1 MTGQF
6 ALKYFEFTPIA
17 NLITEPILFM
27 VRTESP
33 IANSKDLA
41 QRLKADPAAVSIA
54 LANARGNAFHITAAL
69 FARAAGADAKK
80 LKIVVYT
87 SSGDA
92 VAALLG
98 GHVDVVAVTPGNF
111 LPLFEAKKIR
121 ILGLGSARR
130 SGGLLATVPTFKE
143 QGFDVVF
150 DLPRS
155 VMGAR
160 GLTPEQVRY
169 WDGVFGRMVKTDAW
183 RQAVEKNQWEDDYLN
198 SAGSRQKP
206 ESAVP
211 SSQGRA
217 DRNRHGEAV
226 RTANRCLS
234 SPSSAHD
241 EAGTHFR
248 ADARCVASAAAAQ
261 NSYQDCADC
270 PEMVGI
276 PAGRFVMGAAPGEEA
291 REGLAEGFRHRSE
304 PQHAVEIERFSAGKF
319 EVTRGQYRVFAES
332 TGARRW
338 RLFCLDRRRIRAGPG
353 ERLAQPGLRAGRP
366 APARRAS
373 VAMTPAHTRAGSA
386 NGPAR
391 TIAC

>member
-1 MTGQF
+1 MRFVTSLADSCTRTSAVAADWKPDKPIEFIVGTGPGSGVDNTARMAQAILQTQNWSSRRSTSSTSRA
-6 ALKYFEFTPIA
+6 ALTRSRSTICPVSGRRHPARAADVNAAHGPGDRAVRAQVFRVHA
-17 NLITEPILFM
+17 DREPDHRADSFHGA
-27 VRTESP
+27 TESP

-155 VMGAR
+155 VMGAK
-160 GLTPEQVRY
+160 GLTPEQIRF
-169 WDGVFGRMVKTDAW
+169 WDGVFGRMVKTDEW
-183 RQAVEKNQWEDDYLN
+183 RQAIEKNQWEDDYLN
-198 SAGSRQKP
+198 SAELAKSLK
-206 ESAVP
+206 
-211 SSQGRA
+211 
-217 DRNRHGEAV
+217 
-226 RTANRCLS
+226 
-234 SPSSAHD
+234 
-241 EAGTHFR
+241 
-248 ADARCVASAAAAQ
+248 AQ
-261 NSYQDCADC
+261 N
-270 PEMVGI
+270 
-276 PAGRFVMGAAPGEEA
+276 
-291 REGLAEGFRHRSE
+291 
-304 PQHAVEIERFSAGKF
+304 EILKDVLTEIGMAK
-319 EVTRGQYRVFAES
+319 Q
-332 TGARRW
+332 
-338 RLFCLDRRRIRAGPG
+338 
-353 ERLAQPGLRAGRP
+353 
-366 APARRAS
+366 
-373 VAMTPAHTRAGSA
+373 
-386 NGPAR
+386 
-391 TIAC
+391 

>member
-1 MTGQF
+1 MNTPYLHRACAASLVLIACAFAAPFCIAADWKPDKPIEFIVGTGPGSGVDNTARTVQAILQTQKLIEPQINVVNKPGGPYAIAFNYLAQFQGDGTRLVLQTSTPLTALVTGQF

-155 VMGAR
+155 VMGAK
-160 GLTPEQVRY
+160 GLTPDQVRY

-183 RQAVEKNQWEDDYLN
+183 RQAVEKNQWEEDYLN
-198 SAGSRQKP
+198 SADLGKSLK
-206 ESAVP
+206 
-211 SSQGRA
+211 
-217 DRNRHGEAV
+217 
-226 RTANRCLS
+226 
-234 SPSSAHD
+234 
-241 EAGTHFR
+241 
-248 ADARCVASAAAAQ
+248 AQ
-261 NSYQDCADC
+261 YEVLKD
-270 PEMVGI
+270 V
-276 PAGRFVMGAAPGEEA
+276 
-291 REGLAEGFRHRSE
+291 LT
-304 PQHAVEIERFSAGKF
+304 EIGMAK
-319 EVTRGQYRVFAES
+319 
-332 TGARRW
+332 
-338 RLFCLDRRRIRAGPG
+338 
-353 ERLAQPGLRAGRP
+353 
-366 APARRAS
+366 
-373 VAMTPAHTRAGSA
+373 
-386 NGPAR
+386 
-391 TIAC
+391 

>member
-1 MTGQF
+1 LKQYLRNAAAVAVAVTVISGLVSAPSSVAADWKPDKPIEFIVGTGPGSGVDNTARTVQAILQTQKLAEPQINVVNKPGGPYAIAFNYLAQFQGDGTRLVLQTSTPLTALVTGQF

-121 ILGLGSARR
+121 ILGLGSASR

-169 WDGVFGRMVKTDAW
+169 WDGVFGRMVKTNEW
-183 RQAVEKNQWEDDYLN
+183 RQAVEKNQWEEDYLN
-198 SAGSRQKP
+198 SADLGKSLK
-206 ESAVP
+206 
-211 SSQGRA
+211 
-217 DRNRHGEAV
+217 
-226 RTANRCLS
+226 
-234 SPSSAHD
+234 
-241 EAGTHFR
+241 
-248 ADARCVASAAAAQ
+248 AQ
-261 NSYQDCADC
+261 
-270 PEMVGI
+270 
-276 PAGRFVMGAAPGEEA
+276 
-291 REGLAEGFRHRSE
+291 
-304 PQHAVEIERFSAGKF
+304 F
-319 EVTRGQYRVFAES
+319 EVLKDVLTEIGMAK
-332 TGARRW
+332 
-338 RLFCLDRRRIRAGPG
+338 
-353 ERLAQPGLRAGRP
+353 
-366 APARRAS
+366 
-373 VAMTPAHTRAGSA
+373 
-386 NGPAR
+386 
-391 TIAC
+391 

>member
-1 MTGQF
+1 MKKYLRNAAAVAVTVIGGLVSASSSVAADWKPDKPIEFIVGTGPGSGVDNTARTVQAILQTQKLVEPQINVVNKPGGPYAIAFSYLAQFQGDGTRLVLQTSTPLTALVTGQF

-155 VMGAR
+155 VMGAK
-160 GLTPEQVRY
+160 GLTPDQVRY
-169 WDGVFGRMVKTDAW
+169 
-183 RQAVEKNQWEDDYLN
+183 
-198 SAGSRQKP
+198 
-206 ESAVP
+206 
-211 SSQGRA
+211 
-217 DRNRHGEAV
+217 
-226 RTANRCLS
+226 
-234 SPSSAHD
+234 
-241 EAGTHFR
+241 
-248 ADARCVASAAAAQ
+248 
-261 NSYQDCADC
+261 
-270 PEMVGI
+270 
-276 PAGRFVMGAAPGEEA
+276 
-291 REGLAEGFRHRSE
+291 
-304 PQHAVEIERFSAGKF
+304 
-319 EVTRGQYRVFAES
+319 
-332 TGARRW
+332 
-338 RLFCLDRRRIRAGPG
+338 
-353 ERLAQPGLRAGRP
+353 
-366 APARRAS
+366 
-373 VAMTPAHTRAGSA
+373 
-386 NGPAR
+386 
-391 TIAC
+391 